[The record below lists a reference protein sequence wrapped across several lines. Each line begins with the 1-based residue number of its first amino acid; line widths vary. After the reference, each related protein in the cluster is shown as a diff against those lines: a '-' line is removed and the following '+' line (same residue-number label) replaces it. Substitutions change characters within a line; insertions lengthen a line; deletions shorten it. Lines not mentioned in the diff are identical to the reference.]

1 MRDQLLKMEIQAT
14 KVVHI
19 LNGLRQK
26 ELNRKLTE
34 LIILYYNIFNDY
46 NFKTLGFWGLVP
58 RNHSP
63 CMHGL

>member
-1 MRDQLLKMEIQAT
+1 MEKVILFMTQFFMREPLLKMESQAT

-34 LIILYYNIFNDY
+34 LIILYYNIFND
-46 NFKTLGFWGLVP
+46 
-58 RNHSP
+58 
-63 CMHGL
+63 